1 MPSPNKSKEGTKK
14 PSAIIHRVVLGIA
27 ALIDVAGIAW
37 LLTNDVPK
45 MALRRG
51 LKVDSMMIGILV
63 VYLVVLVAINVIG
76 IVRITQVMSDA
87 EKANAARKS
96 RLTQIGELLL
106 LVGLMSVLVGAFIL
120 APGTA
125 AWLLVLALVLM
136 LVGGVLATMGL
147 SRTATKFALLHAP
160 RKASADTPVA

>member
-1 MPSPNKSKEGTKK
+1 MPNPKKSKEGAKK

-51 LKVDSMMIGILV
+51 LKVDSMMVGILV
-63 VYLVVLVAINVIG
+63 VYLVALVAINVIG

-87 EKANAARKS
+87 EKADAARKS
-96 RLTQIGELLL
+96 RLTQLGELLL

-125 AWLLVLALVLM
+125 AWLVVLALVLI
-136 LVGGVLATMGL
+136 LAGGALATVGL

-160 RKASADTPVA
+160 RKTSNNTASA